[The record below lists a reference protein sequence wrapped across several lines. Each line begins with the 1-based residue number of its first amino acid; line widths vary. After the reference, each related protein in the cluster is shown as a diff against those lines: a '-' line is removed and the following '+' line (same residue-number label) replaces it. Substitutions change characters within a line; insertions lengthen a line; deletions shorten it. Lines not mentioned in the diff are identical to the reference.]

1 VNSAVKLAPSILAAD
16 YRRLGEQVR
25 EAEAAGADYIHVDVM
40 DGHFVPNISIGSVI
54 VQAVR
59 GVTAL
64 PLDVHLMIEGPE
76 RHIEAFARAGADILT
91 VHPEAS
97 PHLHRVV
104 EMIKGFGARPGVALN
119 PATSLSTV
127 EDVLADVDLVLIMS
141 VDPGF
146 GGQEFIE
153 GVLPKLRRL
162 RRLLDEAR
170 SPVEIE
176 IDGGITAETA
186 PRCVEAGARVL
197 VAGTAIFNEK
207 ASVAE
212 TMAHLRQS
220 VAGAQRKSSGVRARE
235 V

>member
-1 VNSAVKLAPSILAAD
+1 
-16 YRRLGEQVR
+16 
-25 EAEAAGADYIHVDVM
+25 M
-40 DGHFVPNISIGSVI
+40 I

-64 PLDVHLMIEGPE
+64 PLDVHLMIEEPE

-97 PHLHRVV
+97 PHIHRVV
-104 EMIKGFGARPGVALN
+104 EMIRRVGARPGVALN
-119 PATSLSTV
+119 PGTPLSMI

-153 GVLPKLRRL
+153 EVLPKLRRL
-162 RRLLDEAR
+162 RRLLDDAG
-170 SPVEIE
+170 SAVEVE

-186 PRCVEAGARVL
+186 PRSVQAGARVL
-197 VAGTAIFNEK
+197 VAGTAVFNEK
-207 ASVAE
+207 GSIAE
-212 TMAHLRQS
+212 NMARL
-220 VAGAQRKSSGVRARE
+220 RKSVEGA
-235 V
+235 

>member
-1 VNSAVKLAPSILAAD
+1 MSNVIKLAPSILAAD

-64 PLDVHLMIEGPE
+64 PLDVHLMIEEPE

-97 PHLHRVV
+97 PHIHRVV
-104 EMIKGFGARPGVALN
+104 EMIRRVGARPGVALN
-119 PATSLSTV
+119 PGTPLSMI

-153 GVLPKLRRL
+153 EVLPKLRRL
-162 RRLLDEAR
+162 RRLLDDAG
-170 SPVEIE
+170 SAVEVE

-186 PRCVEAGARVL
+186 PRSVQAGARVL
-197 VAGTAIFNEK
+197 VAGTAVFKEK
-207 ASVAE
+207 GSIAE
-212 TMAHLRQS
+212 NMARL
-220 VAGAQRKSSGVRARE
+220 RKSVEGA
-235 V
+235 

>member
-1 VNSAVKLAPSILAAD
+1 MSNVIKLAPSILAAD

-64 PLDVHLMIEGPE
+64 PLDVHLMIEEPE

-97 PHLHRVV
+97 PHIHRVV
-104 EMIKGFGARPGVALN
+104 EMIRRVGARPGVALN
-119 PATSLSTV
+119 PGTPLSMI

-153 GVLPKLRRL
+153 EVLPKLRRL
-162 RRLLDEAR
+162 RRLLDDAG
-170 SPVEIE
+170 SAVEVE

-186 PRCVEAGARVL
+186 PRCVAAGARVL
-197 VAGTAIFNEK
+197 VAGTAVFKEK
-207 ASVAE
+207 GSIAE
-212 TMAHLRQS
+212 NMARLR
-220 VAGAQRKSSGVRARE
+220 GAISDDALA
-235 V
+235 

>member
-1 VNSAVKLAPSILAAD
+1 MSNVIKLAPSILAAD

-59 GVTAL
+59 GITAL
-64 PLDVHLMIEGPE
+64 PLDVHLMIEEPE

-97 PHLHRVV
+97 PHIHRVV
-104 EMIKGFGARPGVALN
+104 EMIRRVGARPGVALN
-119 PATSLSTV
+119 PGTPLSMI

-153 GVLPKLRRL
+153 EVLPKLRRL
-162 RRLLDEAR
+162 RRLLDDAG
-170 SPVEIE
+170 SAVEVE

-186 PRCVEAGARVL
+186 PRSVQAGARVL
-197 VAGTAIFNEK
+197 VAGTAVFKDKGRI
-207 ASVAE
+207 AE
-212 TMAHLRQS
+212 NMARL
-220 VAGAQRKSSGVRARE
+220 RKSVEGA
-235 V
+235 